1 MNNDDNTIHQTPD
14 DALEPA
20 DDIYRPD
27 RDEEKLEGD
36 YDTPAAPPSDVT
48 GKSMPPDD
56 PATDTGLDQH
66 EVYDE
71 GIADSAHDNREEE
84 NPSDHPE
91 RL

>member
-1 MNNDDNTIHQTPD
+1 MADDNTDNHQSAD

-27 RDEEKLEGD
+27 KDEEQLEGD
-36 YDTPAAPPSDVT
+36 FDTPAAPPSDVT
-48 GKSMPPDD
+48 GKPVPPDD
-56 PATDTGLDQH
+56 PDTGMDQH

-71 GIADSAHDNREEE
+71 GEADAAHDNREEE
-84 NPSDHPE
+84 NPTDRPQ